1 MNKIIEFKKINTDK
15 IVKEYELED
24 CDQELVELAEKLIC
38 CNPSRNAGKKKEAA
52 KAEYL
57 KKAQENRS
65 GIHQPRELSEDDL
78 DAAAGGLLHPE
89 DFIKNPTE

>member
-1 MNKIIEFKKINTDK
+1 MNKIIEFKKINNDK

-24 CDQELVELAEKLIC
+24 CDQELVALAEKLIR

-57 KKAQENRS
+57 KKAREYRS
-65 GIHQPRELSEDDL
+65 GASQTQELSEDDL

-89 DFIKNPTE
+89 DMIKNPIE